1 MDLLFFVRCCHHVS
15 PGYCVSS
22 SSNEIPLLYH
32 NGVLWLVHF
41 DPRCSCERGGKV
53 VLKGVRWYKDHSLF
67 PVVFSYRRNPR
78 IWNSILLY
86 SLNRFINVW
95 CFGFKISILKAKTI
109 QSKNLFCEF
118 RWPPCKVI
126 TLQVVEYLCGVD
138 TSKSGL
144 FTAMAAVCF
153 LSS

>member
-15 PGYCVSS
+15 PGYYVSS
-22 SSNEIPLLYH
+22 SGNEVFLLYH

-41 DPRCSCERGGKV
+41 DPRCSSSAAAKLFWRESADI
-53 VLKGVRWYKDHSLF
+53 KDHSLF

-78 IWNSILLY
+78 IWNSILLF

-95 CFGFKISILKAKTI
+95 YPFAVNCPLRFRFFVLVLKAKTI
-109 QSKNLFCEF
+109 QSKNLFCEL

-126 TLQVVEYLCGVD
+126 VL
-138 TSKSGL
+138 
-144 FTAMAAVCF
+144 
-153 LSS
+153 